1 MPKYFLA
8 FFVALL
14 LLITPLF
21 VSIPSSHA
29 DELDDLNKQISQLSD
44 ALNKSIAATKPLESE
59 LTALQNQVA
68 SIKNRIAGIEVDIT
82 VKKKEIDNGYKNLAQ
97 KQLLFQK
104 TVRQFYMDSY
114 SNSPLLIFLSS
125 DTASE
130 VTQTLAYQRAK
141 TDQDKALI
149 TSIALSITDL
159 EKKSE
164 ALKKEEAS
172 LLTARVN
179 LDAQTTKLA
188 TVITG
193 AKAYQKDVSSQ
204 LASLTAKQNEILN
217 ARSGSFTASIGDS
230 DEADDY
236 NASIKGFREAAPSGS
251 FAAFSFGAYTHR
263 KGMSQYGA
271 YARAKAGQD
280 FKAILKAYYGKEPVG
295 KDTGGTIKVSGVGDV
310 DFEGRYLYGIAEM
323 PSSWHPEA
331 LKAQAV
337 AARTY
342 AYRYKAEGKEICT
355 TEACQVYNAG
365 KADNPPAAW
374 KQAVDD
380 TKGQVVEDVVTYFSS
395 TSGGYLSTSGWDTT
409 DGQGGSNFSDR
420 AYEKLAGSP
429 WFYKAWYTKGYSISS
444 DKCGR
449 TNPWLTSTDMADII
463 NGYYILYN
471 GGNSDETGRVTP
483 PSCWGGNPYS
493 SDELRNVS
501 NKYGGGISSVTNVS
515 VSQGNGSTNEVIFQT
530 DKGEKRLSG
539 TNFKTA
545 FNLRAPGYLSIPQN
559 GFAFFN
565 IEHK

>member
-8 FFVALL
+8 FLVAIA
-14 LLITPLF
+14 LLITPFF
-21 VSIPSSHA
+21 VMIPRTHA
-29 DELDDLNKQISQLSD
+29 DELEDLNKQISQLSD
-44 ALNKSIAATKPLESE
+44 SLNKSVAATKPLESE
-59 LTALQNQVA
+59 LTSLQNQVT
-68 SIKNRIAGIEVDIT
+68 SIRNRIAGVEVDIT
-82 VKKKEIDNGYKNLAQ
+82 TKKKEIDNGYRNLAQ

-114 SNSPLLIFLSS
+114 SNSPLLIFLAS

-130 VTQTLAYQRAK
+130 VTQALAYQRAK

-164 ALKKEEAS
+164 ALKIEETS
-172 LLTARVN
+172 LVTARAN
-179 LDAQTTKLA
+179 LDTQSTKLA

-193 AKAYQKDVSSQ
+193 AKAYQKDVSTQ

-230 DEADDY
+230 DEADDL
-236 NASIKGFREAAPSGS
+236 NASIKGFRDSAPGGS

-271 YARAKAGQD
+271 YARAKSGQD

-295 KDTGGTIKVSGVGDV
+295 KDTSGTIKVTGAGDI

-342 AYRYKAEGKEICT
+342 AYRYKADGKEICN
-355 TEACQVYNAG
+355 TEACQVYSSS

-380 TKGQVVEDVVTYFSS
+380 TKGQVLEDVVTYFSS

-420 AYEKLAGSP
+420 AYEKMAGSP

-444 DKCGR
+444 EKCGR
-449 TNPWLTSTDMADII
+449 SNPWLTSSDMSDII
-463 NGYYILYN
+463 NGYFVLYN
-471 GGNSDETGRVTP
+471 GGSGDETGRVTP

-493 SDELRNVS
+493 SGELQSVS
-501 NKYGGGISSVTNVS
+501 NKYGGGISSVTGVT
-515 VSQGNGSTNEVIFQT
+515 VSQGNGSTNEVVFQT

-539 TNFKTA
+539 SNFKTA

-565 IEHK
+565 IEKK